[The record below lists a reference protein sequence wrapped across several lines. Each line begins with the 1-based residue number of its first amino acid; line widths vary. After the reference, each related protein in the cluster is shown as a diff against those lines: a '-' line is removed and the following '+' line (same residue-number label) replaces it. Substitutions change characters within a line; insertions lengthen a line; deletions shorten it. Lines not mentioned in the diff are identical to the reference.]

1 MTRILDVLLD
11 LTLFPACCRV
21 TELGLEQIMTDH
33 GEEAGVDG
41 SGLAA
46 PDLVHGGAHIV
57 VNPPARH
64 AAQHAERMIM
74 SVEQHLMGLKKIG
87 PHGEGPAVAELKCAT
102 CSLVRTPSRIAQS
115 SLQSNWKASP
125 GANDNGTKVPRP
137 LICCCRRYSSRHA
150 RAKAGTRP

>member
-87 PHGEGPAVAELKCAT
+87 PHGEGPAVAELEVCHLQ
-102 CSLVRTPSRIAQS
+102 LVAHPIEARHVLAERKSGR
-115 SLQSNWKASP
+115 K
-125 GANDNGTKVPRP
+125 GTGWAE
-137 LICCCRRYSSRHA
+137 S
-150 RAKAGTRP
+150 